1 MRRFHHSRDTKTPH
15 DKDFRHKHGAKR
27 LTAGLSGTRASR
39 NASRQRFQAHALAE
53 MPHGK
58 GNRHADARRPPFL
71 HGAAPGFAFAMR
83 FILKWRPDLRLRC
96 VSSSNGVWICVCN
109 AFSKF
114 KGPYFAPQTKEQ
126 VPEGHVEA
134 SQTKE
139 QVPKGHVEASQTKEQ
154 VPAERTQAPQTK
166 EQVPA
171 ERTRGRPH
179 AHHAPSPCFTF
190 PRHQIHNSD
199 TPRT

>member
-83 FILKWRPDLRLRC
+83 FPSSRDPISPRKRKNRCRRGTWRHHKRKNRCQQSARRLRKRKNRC
-96 VSSSNGVWICVCN
+96 RQSARGAARMRTTPHRPVSH
-109 AFSKF
+109 FLD
-114 KGPYFAPQTKEQ
+114 TK
-126 VPEGHVEA
+126 
-134 SQTKE
+134 ST
-139 QVPKGHVEASQTKEQ
+139 
-154 VPAERTQAPQTK
+154 TQ
-166 EQVPA
+166 
-171 ERTRGRPH
+171 
-179 AHHAPSPCFTF
+179 
-190 PRHQIHNSD
+190 
-199 TPRT
+199 TPRAHKRRIAIRR